1 MLDKDFST
9 LNQECFKFIYISMES
24 MSGERILVVWGTDQY
39 CNEHEI
45 MVLRDPYITVRY
57 DGEMSNPLYELDSD
71 HIIVTYNDDAR
82 ILFGPRYIHGQ
93 SIDGGEITILSE
105 SEFKKGFADPPDLSD
120 DFLSAMIN

>member
-1 MLDKDFST
+1 MLDKDFHT

-24 MSGERILVVWGTDQY
+24 MSGKRFVVVWGTDQ
-39 CNEHEI
+39 CGNEHEL
-45 MVLRDPYITVRY
+45 MVLSDPYINVRY
-57 DGEMSNPLYELDSD
+57 DGEMLDPLHELNPD

-120 DFLSAMIN
+120 DFLSAMIK